1 MSMHRLSSFLIILL
15 GSLGYAG
22 LLMAREPIEPL
33 PVNADYD
40 AAKAAI
46 GKELFFD
53 PILSKDRSIACASCH
68 NLNAGGADSRKVSS
82 GVNNVKGNIQSPTVL
97 NARYNFKQ
105 FWNGRA
111 ATLLEQAQG
120 PIHNSAEMAMNSQEV
135 EKRINASKKY
145 QALFANSN
153 TGKTISFSM
162 VLEAIVEFEKA
173 LVTPNSKFDRY
184 LRSEG
189 QLSQLE
195 AAGYQTF
202 KELGCITCHNG
213 INIGGNSFQK
223 MGTIIP
229 YSFKE
234 DFPDRYYLTKKEYNK
249 NVFKVPTLR
258 NIALTAPYFHDASS
272 KTLKDAI
279 KKMSYHNL
287 GYVITDK
294 QVTALVA
301 FLNTLTGEKPAI
313 LE

>member
-40 AAKAAI
+40 SAKAAI

-53 PILSKDRSIACASCH
+53 PILSRDRSIACASCH
-68 NLNAGGADSRKVSS
+68 NLNTGGADSREVSS

-153 TGKTISFSM
+153 PGKTISFSL

-195 AAGYQTF
+195 VAGYQTF

-234 DFPDRYYLTKKEYNK
+234 DFPDRYFLTRKEYNK

-279 KKMSYHNL
+279 KTMSYHNL